1 MSSYQVAYVPIG
13 VPTFHLESANDQFTR
28 SVALLN
34 TLTDDCICPTSPLL
48 QLEDLKAYL
57 KTLDADLVILQNT
70 TFANSAYA
78 TEVMKATDC
87 PVLLWTLREPVIDG
101 TRLRLNSLTGAYSA
115 GNLMH
120 HMGRDQYEYIF
131 GGPEEAQVIATIDA
145 TIKAAKLKHALKS
158 LTIAAIG
165 QTPQGFGFGRGMDA
179 EVARNFGANLE
190 SIEARALMTIANNY
204 KEEDYAYLREE
215 ANRKTLGLDQLPEA
229 NVDGF
234 LRLYKAYQSF
244 VDDNNIGAIA
254 SRCWPDF
261 FTEYKTPVCGVLG
274 MLNDVQVAASCEADL
289 YGALSMYAGIQ
300 LSNEPVFFGDPVSL
314 NEADSTVTFWHC
326 GTAACSLA
334 RPDKGP
340 TMGVHPN
347 RQIGPTMEFGCK
359 PADHVTLFR
368 IGRNPDASFRL
379 FIAKGQALDAPQQ
392 FYGTSVVVQTQMNAG
407 ELVSKSVKEGWEP
420 HFVVIY
426 KDVAKELEVFGH
438 MMGFDVFNY

>member
-1 MSSYQVAYVPIG
+1 MSGYQVAFVPIG
-13 VPTFHLESANDQFTR
+13 VPTFHLESANDQFNR
-28 SVALLN
+28 SVTLLN
-34 TLTDDCICPTSPLL
+34 KLSDDCICPTSPLL
-48 QLEDLKAYL
+48 QIEDLKAYL
-57 KTLDADLVILQNT
+57 RTLDADLVILQNT

-78 TEVMKATDC
+78 TEVIKATDC

-120 HMGRDQYEYIF
+120 HMGRDNYEYVF
-131 GGPEEAQVIATIDA
+131 GSPEEEQVIAAIDA
-145 TIKAAKLKHALKS
+145 TIKAAKLKNSLKS

-179 EVARNFGANLE
+179 EVARNFGSNLE

-215 ANRKTLGLDQLPEA
+215 ANSKMLGLEKLPEA

-244 VDDNNIGAIA
+244 VDDNHIGAIA

-274 MLNDVQVAASCEADL
+274 MLNDIQVAASCEADL
-289 YGALSMYAGIQ
+289 YGALSMFAGIE

-314 NEADSTVTFWHC
+314 NEEDSTVTFWHC

-359 PADHVTLFR
+359 PADEVTIFR
-368 IGRNPDASFRL
+368 IGRNPDATFRL
-379 FIAKGQALDAPQQ
+379 FIAKGEALDVPQQ
-392 FYGTSVVVQTQMNAG
+392 FYGTSIVVKTEMNAG
-407 ELVSKSVKEGWEP
+407 ALVTKSVKEGWEP

-426 KDVAKELEVFGH
+426 KDVARELEVFGN
-438 MMGFDVFNY
+438 MMGFEVCNY